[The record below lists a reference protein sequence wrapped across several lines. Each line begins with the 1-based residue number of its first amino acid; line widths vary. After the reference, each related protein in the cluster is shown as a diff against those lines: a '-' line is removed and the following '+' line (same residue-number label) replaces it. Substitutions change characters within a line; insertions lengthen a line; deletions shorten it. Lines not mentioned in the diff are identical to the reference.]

1 MSESVSIQDFARL
14 DLRVGQ
20 VVSVEAHPNANKLL
34 VLKVNLGELGE
45 RQLVAGLKA
54 HYEPEQLV
62 GRKIVVIANLEPAV
76 LRGVE
81 SQGMLL
87 AASAGEQVIF
97 LTPEKDIAPGAKV
110 S

>member
-1 MSESVSIQDFARL
+1 MSESITIQDFARL
-14 DLRVGQ
+14 DLRVGAI
-20 VVSVEAHPNANKLL
+20 VAAEAHPNANKLL
-34 VLKVNLGELGE
+34 VLKVDLGDLGE
-45 RQLVAGLKA
+45 RQLVAGLRA

-87 AASAGEQVIF
+87 AASSGEHVAF

>member
-1 MSESVSIQDFARL
+1 MSETVTIQEFARL
-14 DLRVGQ
+14 DLRVGE
-20 VVSVEAHPNANKLL
+20 VVAAEAHPNANKLL

-45 RQLVAGLKA
+45 RQLVAGLRA
-54 HYEPEQLV
+54 HYQPEQLV
-62 GRKIVVIANLEPAV
+62 GRKIIVIANLEPAV

-87 AASAGEQVIF
+87 AASAGDQVVF
-97 LTPEKDIAPGAKV
+97 LTPEKAIAPGAKV